1 VVIMDSSFEGKVA
14 LVTGAGTGIGAAAAR
29 LLAKRGAAVTVA
41 GRRKEP
47 LEEVAR
53 SIREA
58 GGRALVVAADVGV
71 AGDVK
76 DAVEQTVGEFGG
88 LNLAVNN
95 AGIAGPSAVPHE
107 MTVDAWDNIVRIN
120 LSGLFYGMHYEVPPM
135 LEAGGGAIVNVSSVF
150 ADRGQLTRAG
160 YAAAKHGIRG
170 LTRSAA
176 IDYGK
181 QGIRVNELQPGVIA
195 TPMLNS
201 DNSHATQFAESIPMG
216 RLGLP
221 EELAPAI
228 CFLLS
233 DEAAYITGAH
243 LAVDGGW
250 LA

>member
-1 VVIMDSSFEGKVA
+1 MRGWLCPLRANDPNLNRYECHEATLTSAADKDDDSS
-14 LVTGAGTGIGAAAAR
+14 
-29 LLAKRGAAVTVA
+29 
-41 GRRKEP
+41 
-47 LEEVAR
+47 R
-53 SIREA
+53 SWTQVRSMSREA
-58 GGRALVVAADVGV
+58 GGRVLVVAADVGV
-71 AGDVK
+71 AGDVE
-76 DAVEQTVGEFGG
+76 DAVEQTVAEFGG

-107 MTVDAWDNIVRIN
+107 MTIDAWDNIVRIN
-120 LSGLFYGMHYEVPPM
+120 LSGLFYGMRYEVPPM
-135 LEAGGGAIVNVSSVF
+135 LEAGGGGGAIVNVSSVF

-170 LTRSAA
+170 LTCSAA
-176 IDYGK
+176 IDYGT

-201 DNSHATQFAESIPMG
+201 DHSHADQFAESIPMG
-216 RLGLP
+216 RLGEP

-233 DEAAYITGAH
+233 DDASYITGAH

>member
-1 VVIMDSSFEGKVA
+1 MIMDASLEGKVA
-14 LVTGAGTGIGAAAAR
+14 LVTGAGSGIGAATAR
-29 LLAKRGAAVTVA
+29 LLAERGAAVTVV

-47 LEEVAR
+47 LEEVAG
-53 SIREA
+53 SIRDA
-58 GGRALVVAADVGV
+58 GGRALVVTADVGL
-71 AGDVK
+71 ADDVK
-76 DAVEQTVGEFGG
+76 DAIEQTVAELGG
-88 LNLAVNN
+88 LNN

-181 QGIRVNELQPGVIA
+181 RGIRVNELQPGVIA

>member
-1 VVIMDSSFEGKVA
+1 MGTSFEGKVA
-14 LVTGAGTGIGAAAAR
+14 LVTGAGTGIGAATSR
-29 LLAKRGAAVTVA
+29 LLAKRGAAVAVA

-47 LEEVAR
+47 LTEVAG
-53 SIREA
+53 SIRAA
-58 GGRALVVAADVGV
+58 GGRALAVTADVSV
-71 AGDVK
+71 AGDVR
-76 DAVEQTVGEFGG
+76 DAVEQTIAEFGG

-95 AGIAGPSAVPHE
+95 AGIAGPSAVPHV
-107 MTVDAWDNIVRIN
+107 MPVDAWDEIIGIN

-150 ADRGQLTRAG
+150 ADRGQLTRDG

-195 TPMLNS
+195 TPMLDS
-201 DNSHATQFAESIPMG
+201 DNSHAAMFAETIPVG
-216 RLGLP
+216 RLGSP
-221 EELAPAI
+221 EEVAAAI

-233 DEAAYITGAH
+233 DDASYITGAH

>member
-1 VVIMDSSFEGKVA
+1 MTASFGGKVA
-14 LVTGAGTGIGAAAAR
+14 LVTGAGTGIGAATAR
-29 LLAKRGAAVTVA
+29 LLARRGAAVTVA

-47 LEEVAR
+47 LEEVAG

-58 GGRALVVAADVGV
+58 AGRALAVTADVAV
-71 AGDVK
+71 ADEVE
-76 DAVEQTVGEFGG
+76 DMVEQTVAEFGG

-107 MTVDAWDNIVRIN
+107 MTADAWDEIVRIN

-135 LEAGGGAIVNVSSVF
+135 LKAGGGAIVNVSSVF

-176 IDYGK
+176 IDYGTY
-181 QGIRVNELQPGVIA
+181 GIRVNELQPGVIA
-195 TPMLNS
+195 TPMLDS
-201 DNSHATQFAESIPMG
+201 DNSHAAMFAETIPVG
-216 RLGLP
+216 RLGSP
-221 EELAPAI
+221 EEVAAAI

-233 DEAAYITGAH
+233 DDASYITGAH

>member
-1 VVIMDSSFEGKVA
+1 MGTSLDGKVA
-14 LVTGAGTGIGAAAAR
+14 LVTGAGTGIGAATAW
-29 LLAKRGAAVTVA
+29 LLAQRGAAVTVV

-47 LEEVAR
+47 LEEVA
-53 SIREA
+53 SGIRAA
-58 GGRALVVAADVGV
+58 GGRALAVTADVGV

-76 DAVEQTVGEFGG
+76 AAVEQAVAEFGG

-107 MTVDAWDNIVRIN
+107 LSADAWDEIVRIN

-135 LEAGGGAIVNVSSVF
+135 LQAGGGAIVNVSSVF
-150 ADRGQLTRAG
+150 ADRGQLTRSG

-181 QGIRVNELQPGVIA
+181 RGIRVNELQPGVIA
-195 TPMLNS
+195 TPMLDS
-201 DNSHATQFAESIPMG
+201 DNSHASQFAESIPVG
-216 RLGLP
+216 RLGAP
-221 EELAPAI
+221 EEVAPAI

-233 DEAAYITGAH
+233 DEASYITGAH